1 MPRETVVLQV
11 FVASPS
17 DVAEERVSV
26 ETVITHLNQ
35 VWSKNLGITFEL
47 LKWETNV
54 RPTFSSD
61 PQTAINEQIDPNYDV
76 FIGIFWGRFGTRTPR
91 ASSGTQEEFER
102 AYARFQQSKTP
113 EIMLYFKD
121 APIAPSKVDT
131 QQLQQVQ
138 DFRTSI
144 SAKGGLYS
152 VFEDQ
157 AGFESQLS
165 ANLSAFAQ
173 EFVSKRKPLV
183 PVSTA
188 VQPKPIDYEGTSS
201 DDDDYGYIDYL
212 EIFESRQAEISSALG
227 VITEAT
233 TRVGDQIAQ
242 RVQETNAAT
251 GGAKEARRLI
261 KRSADDMNSYAEI
274 LNNQTS
280 AMAASREPAF
290 GALGNA
296 LALSVDFNGHEHD
309 LSAYRLSLG
318 MLLEGVSNSK
328 IGMLEMRTTVDGLPR
343 VSKDLNK
350 AKRAVV
356 VALDKFLSEIDNTA
370 STVNSIIAAIDRMG
384 SVE

>member
-183 PVSTA
+183 PVSKA